1 MNFTASRFMHALT
14 AGYGVFALAKPEHLS
29 NAMNADADERVG
41 YDTLARAYGIR
52 DLPISALGI
61 FGSARGVQWATRAR
75 LAGDFADCAT
85 LAVQAPDGKVRAKVM
100 GVTLG
105 WAALNY
111 AAYRWDLSRD

>member
-1 MNFTASRFMHALT
+1 MNYTASRVMHALT
-14 AGYGVFALAKPEHLS
+14 ASYGVFALVKPEHLG
-29 NAMNADADERVG
+29 NAMNADADERGG

-61 FGSARGVQWATRAR
+61 FGPDRGVQWATRAR
-75 LAGDFADCAT
+75 LAGDFADCLT
-85 LAVQAPDGKVRAKVM
+85 LAVRAPSGQVRAKVM

-111 AAYRWDLSRD
+111 AAYRWDLSQG